1 MSCFQG
7 VFSPGTFGQLELPG
21 NWYGALE
28 WQYPPHQRQGSYEE
42 EGRAI
47 NTLKVSL
54 SVLQD
59 ANDMS
64 LVMACRMGTQ
74 RSLADAWGPG
84 LCRVACRRRTGSWP

>member
-1 MSCFQG
+1 MSCVQG

-47 NTLKVSL
+47 NTLKVSAL
-54 SVLQD
+54 VLQD
-59 ANDMS
+59 MDDMERGVS
-64 LVMACRMGTQ
+64 RQTGMQ
-74 RSLADAWGPG
+74 RRLAEAWG
-84 LCRVACRRRTGSWP
+84 RHAV